1 MGDSG
6 VLMGGGDRG
15 GFLQIRCV
23 PDATFATEIG
33 ALITAGTLVV
43 GKLVTFTF
51 ANNYEVTSAAAA
63 AIPDGK
69 VISYRKTTAA
79 AGDSYELTIRVFHY
93 TDQNSA
99 DHAPVGIMT
108 LPYDGTTALQDSV
121 IVDGATYRSV
131 EDGGTGGFGAVIGI
145 DTTNTLVDVLF

>member
-1 MGDSG
+1 MGDNG
-6 VLMGGGDRG
+6 VSAGGGDRG
-15 GFLQIRCV
+15 GFLQVRCV

-43 GKLVTFTF
+43 GKLVTFTYS
-51 ANNYEVTSAAAA
+51 NNYEVTSPAGG

-69 VISYRKTTAA
+69 IISYRKTTSAS
-79 AGDSYELTIRVFHY
+79 GDSYELTVRVFHY

-108 LPYDGTTALQDSV
+108 LTYDGTTALQDSI
-121 IVDGATYRSV
+121 IVDGATYRAV
-131 EDGGTGGFGAVIGI
+131 EDGGTGGFGCVIGI
-145 DTTNTLVDVLF
+145 DTTNNLVDVLF